1 MEIVTQADAF
11 GLPERTTPSAPPVEK
26 MAEQLA
32 PAQAWQGPSRLDTG
46 E

>member
-11 GLPERTTPSAPPVEK
+11 GLPERTTPAAPPVEK
-26 MAEQLA
+26 LAEQLSA
-32 PAQAWQGPSRLDTG
+32 PQNWQGPSRLDT